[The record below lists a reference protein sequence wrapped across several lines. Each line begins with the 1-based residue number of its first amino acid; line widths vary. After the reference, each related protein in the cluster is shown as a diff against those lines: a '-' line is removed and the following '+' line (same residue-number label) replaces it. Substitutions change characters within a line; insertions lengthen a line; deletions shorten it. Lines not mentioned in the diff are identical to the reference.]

1 MLTSQTL
8 ARITDLG
15 LDLITET
22 AVIEILQ
29 DAIDAAVPIGSSVA
43 LQLPA
48 DWPADYQ
55 EQFWRRYPNK
65 TAKPRAMKALDKIA
79 FSGKTRWADFT
90 QGLERYIVSPRVIS
104 GYIKGPAVWLNDEG
118 WNDGPQPNGPKK
130 KLSFFEIA
138 AGHGD

>member
-1 MLTSQTL
+1 MLTSHTL

-22 AVIEILQ
+22 AVIEILE
-29 DAIDAAVPIGSSVA
+29 AEIAAAVPTGSSVA

-48 DWPADYQ
+48 DWPADYRD
-55 EQFWRRYPNK
+55 QFWRQYPSK
-65 TAKPRAMKALDKIA
+65 TAKPRAMKSLDKIA
-79 FSGKTRWADFT
+79 YAGKVRWAGLMD
-90 QGLERYIVSPRVIS
+90 GLERYNKSPKVL
-104 GYIKGPAVWLNDEG
+104 GGFVKNPATWLNDEG